1 MKIKMHNMRAVSFSF
16 IWGLTENHSLEYASQ
31 VALRHCSEE
40 VREEVSICVILEK
53 GYRQLN
59 T

>member
-1 MKIKMHNMRAVSFSF
+1 MRAVSFSF